1 MRRIF
6 EDGDHLFRPGDARP
20 RNGTRGARHEGV
32 RPVLG
37 ARLVAGGLSGG
48 RISRDGETRRR
59 NARDHQPRTNGSGP
73 NRRSGIAHRNRPHA
87 PGSHGVPRNKR
98 KGLAQGRDGWAQRFD
113 WSAFRAYRCQRTRRV
128 LCVHCAA
135 LFWARRMKSLLIASV
150 AVLLTLVCARAQP
163 AEQPTSA
170 PMPPPIPAPQDR
182 PYPGTIHL
190 DVDATDITR
199 AIFRVHETI
208 PVRGGPII
216 LLFPKWIPGSHGPSG
231 PIDKFAG
238 LVIRAGGKKLS
249 WTRDT
254 VDVYAFH
261 VNVPNGSRVLDCDF
275 QFLSPVE
282 TRQGRVVMTPEM
294 LDLEWNAVALYP
306 AGYFSRNIMVQA
318 SVKLPLGWKFGTAL
332 ETASG
337 SGTTT
342 AFKNDFARAFFG
354 IHDGSYVTATY
365 TFDDIVRALNGVLPY
380 NWSQFLRTRLDSVG
394 QPAPLDGIT
403 RGGYRLVYTDK
414 PSDFAKSNEHT
425 RKVTDLLYSLGVI
438 VDDREHGQ
446 IADVLWDGPAFKAG
460 LVVGS
465 QIVAVNSMAYD
476 PDDLKDAITGAK
488 EMGTPIQLLIRRG
501 DRYSTVSLNYRG
513 GLRYP
518 HLERIPGTPA
528 LLDDILNPRH

>member
-1 MRRIF
+1 MTL
-6 EDGDHLFRPGDARP
+6 HA
-20 RNGTRGARHEGV
+20 
-32 RPVLG
+32 
-37 ARLVAGGLSGG
+37 
-48 RISRDGETRRR
+48 RIS
-59 NARDHQPRTNGSGP
+59 P
-73 NRRSGIAHRNRPHA
+73 
-87 PGSHGVPRNKR
+87 
-98 KGLAQGRDGWAQRFD
+98 
-113 WSAFRAYRCQRTRRV
+113 RV
-128 LCVHCAA
+128 LCEIRRRCVRFFVLLGRAA
-135 LFWARRMKSLLIASV
+135 AEFGANCMKSLLIASA
-150 AVLLTLVCARAQP
+150 AVLVTLVCAWGQ
-163 AEQPTSA
+163 SA
-170 PMPPPIPAPQDR
+170 PKPVPAPLPPPIPAPQDR
-182 PYPGTIHL
+182 PYPGTIRL
-190 DVDATDITR
+190 DVDATDTTH
-199 AIFRVHETI
+199 AIFRVHEDI
-208 PVRGGPII
+208 PVQGGAIV
-216 LLFPKWIPGSHGPSG
+216 LLFPKWLPGNHGPSG